1 MKELGT
7 LLIASIETIKRQ
19 KMKYEIDEV
28 LKLVHDFLK
37 ENISRESLDK
47 TLQFL
52 TMFWVGYVS
61 PYWRKILVE
70 TLSI

>member
-1 MKELGT
+1 MKELET

-28 LKLVHDFLK
+28 FKLVQDSLK

-52 TMFWVGYVS
+52 TMFRVGYVS
-61 PYWRKILVE
+61 PY
-70 TLSI
+70 

>member
-1 MKELGT
+1 
-7 LLIASIETIKRQ
+7 
-19 KMKYEIDEV
+19 MKYEIDEV

-52 TMFWVGYVS
+52 TMF
-61 PYWRKILVE
+61 
-70 TLSI
+70 

>member
-1 MKELGT
+1 MKELET

-19 KMKYEIDEV
+19 KMKYEVDEV
-28 LKLVHDFLK
+28 FKLVQDSLK

-52 TMFWVGYVS
+52 TMFRVGYVS
-61 PYWRKILVE
+61 PY
-70 TLSI
+70 

>member
-1 MKELGT
+1 
-7 LLIASIETIKRQ
+7 
-19 KMKYEIDEV
+19 MKYEIDEV

-61 PYWRKILVE
+61 PYWGKILVE

>member
-1 MKELGT
+1 MKELEA
-7 LLIASIETIKRQ
+7 LLIASKETIKRQ

-28 LKLVHDFLK
+28 LKLVQDSLK

-52 TMFWVGYVS
+52 TMFRVGYVS
-61 PYWRKILVE
+61 PY
-70 TLSI
+70 

>member
-19 KMKYEIDEV
+19 KMKCEIDEV

-52 TMFWVGYVS
+52 TMFRVGYVS

>member
-52 TMFWVGYVS
+52 TMF
-61 PYWRKILVE
+61 
-70 TLSI
+70 

>member
-52 TMFWVGYVS
+52 TMFRVGYVS

>member
-1 MKELGT
+1 
-7 LLIASIETIKRQ
+7 
-19 KMKYEIDEV
+19 MKYEIDEV
-28 LKLVHDFLK
+28 LKLVQDSLK
-37 ENISRESLDK
+37 ENISRESFDK

-52 TMFWVGYVS
+52 TMFRVGYVS

>member
-1 MKELGT
+1 MKELET

-28 LKLVHDFLK
+28 LKLVQDSLK

-52 TMFWVGYVS
+52 TMFRVGYVS
-61 PYWRKILVE
+61 PY
-70 TLSI
+70 

>member
-1 MKELGT
+1 MKELEA
-7 LLIASIETIKRQ
+7 LLIASKETIKRQ

-28 LKLVHDFLK
+28 LKLVQDSLK

-52 TMFWVGYVS
+52 TMFRVGYVS